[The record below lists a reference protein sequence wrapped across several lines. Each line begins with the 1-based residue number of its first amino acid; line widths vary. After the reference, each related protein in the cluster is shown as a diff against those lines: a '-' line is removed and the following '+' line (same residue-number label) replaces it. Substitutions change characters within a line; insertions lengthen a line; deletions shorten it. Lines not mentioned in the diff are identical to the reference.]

1 MLRIYFKLA
10 LRNLLSNKLVTGI
23 NIFGLSIA
31 VGCSIV
37 VFLFLQNHWTMDNFH
52 RNGDRIFIAEYT
64 VDKDGGVETWG
75 SSPMPLGPALEADFP
90 QVERAVR
97 IELQGAEVYLGNR
110 SFDELVYFADPGY
123 FDMFTFPL
131 KSGRASALTEPDAVI
146 LSADAAEKY
155 FQKEDALGKE
165 ITIVFE
171 NQVRKVFTVKG
182 VALPFPEN
190 TGFRFDVLT
199 GFNTLA
205 AIGAPGLTDW
215 STHTRGTFVQLRQ
228 AGDVEVL
235 SKKMDRYVALH
246 NAANPE
252 LQMKALVFDNLRH
265 PNPGAYDVVR
275 RPAEAAH
282 PLVTA
287 IFSLIALLMMALS
300 CFNYINISLGHVGKR
315 LKEIGIRKT
324 IGGRK
329 MQLVIQF
336 MSENLLLCFFALL
349 LGLALAQTVLTPFF
363 NAIMVSRISLD
374 LGANAWLWVFSSKE
388 TTIYVIRRSRGHDVP
403 EEILGAFDGYLI
415 VDGLKSYDVLDVAK
429 GRCNGHLLRRC
440 KELAQTLPKVQ
451 QKWAVAL
458 KELLQDALALAQQR
472 DELAADVYAKR
483 VARIED
489 RLDAWIDAVPTQ
501 DADVNRLVNHVASH
515 RGEWLVFLH
524 DAEVPATNNHAE
536 RMIRPAVITR
546 KVGGCNKTL
555 KGAAVH
561 GVLASLI
568 ATCRQ
573 QGRRFLDLAKRLWTG
588 DVSQAIKI
596 SDLPEPPNALGS
608 AA

>member
-1 MLRIYFKLA
+1 MGFLWGRVM
-10 LRNLLSNKLVTGI
+10 N
-23 NIFGLSIA
+23 GLPVLCCA
-31 VGCSIV
+31 C
-37 VFLFLQNHWTMDNFH
+37 L
-52 RNGDRIFIAEYT
+52 
-64 VDKDGGVETWG
+64 
-75 SSPMPLGPALEADFP
+75 
-90 QVERAVR
+90 
-97 IELQGAEVYLGNR
+97 ELQRENAQLKKHNQ
-110 SFDELVYFADPGY
+110 EL
-123 FDMFTFPL
+123 
-131 KSGRASALTEPDAVI
+131 
-146 LSADAAEKY
+146 AAEN
-155 FQKEDALGKE
+155 L
-165 ITIVFE
+165 
-171 NQVRKVFTVKG
+171 
-182 VALPFPEN
+182 
-190 TGFRFDVLT
+190 
-199 GFNTLA
+199 
-205 AIGAPGLTDW
+205 
-215 STHTRGTFVQLRQ
+215 QLRQ
-228 AGDVEVL
+228 QLEEARRSNHRQTTRFPRDHHKKRRRRPGQKQGHDASQRPTPTPEEVSRVIDVPAPTHCPCCSEKLIERRVVVQYQTDLPPIVPIITQFNVEVGKCPRCQRL
-235 SKKMDRYVALH
+235 QRGRHEEQTSEALGAAKQTIGPVALTM
-246 NAANPE
+246 AAEMKHQLGVPYRKICDFFETYCDLHVAPATLVRAEQRLTE
-252 LQMKALVFDNLRH
+252 LAKPTYELLIEALRLCH
-265 PNPGAYDVVR
+265 VVHADETGWR
-275 RPAEAAH
+275 
-282 PLVTA
+282 
-287 IFSLIALLMMALS
+287 
-300 CFNYINISLGHVGKR
+300 
-315 LKEIGIRKT
+315 IGR
-324 IGGRK
+324 
-329 MQLVIQF
+329 V
-336 MSENLLLCFFALL
+336 
-349 LGLALAQTVLTPFF
+349 
-363 NAIMVSRISLD
+363 
-374 LGANAWLWVFSSKE
+374 NAWLWVFSSKE

-440 KELAQTLPKVQ
+440 KELEQTLPKVQ

-472 DELAADVYAKR
+472 DDLAADVYAKR

-573 QGRRFLDLAKRLWTG
+573 QGRRFLDFAKRLWTG

-608 AA
+608 TA